1 MNHKLTDEVATSFAE
16 NKRELESWKRW
27 FVRIQ
32 REVEDMRSKQQNDSQ
47 LMMNNL
53 RKHIKQSHEKLEKFQ
68 QTQTKLT
75 HDGDVL
81 KLQMNQQLEESTK
94 INVQQQVMENE

>member
-1 MNHKLTDEVATSFAE
+1 MRNLHSKLTNEVEATFAE

-32 REVEDMRSKQQNDSQ
+32 REVEDMRTKQGSDSQ
-47 LMMNNL
+47 LIMNNI
-53 RKHIKQSHEKLEKFQ
+53 RKHIKHSHEKLDQFQ
-68 QTQTKLT
+68 QSQTRLM

-81 KLQMNQQLEESTK
+81 KL
-94 INVQQQVMENE
+94 